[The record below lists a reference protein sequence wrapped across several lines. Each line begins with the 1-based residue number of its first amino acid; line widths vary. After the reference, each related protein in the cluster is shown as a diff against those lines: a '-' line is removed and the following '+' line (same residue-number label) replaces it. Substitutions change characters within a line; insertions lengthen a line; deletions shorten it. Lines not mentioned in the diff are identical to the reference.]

1 VATVTLINVLDHVRD
16 PARVLAEAHRVLTDG
31 GALVIRVPNGAFQR
45 PSLRL
50 LRWAGPLARRTGLDV
65 CPVLHVFSF
74 TPRGLRRLVA
84 GAGFRVLEMRNSPL
98 TAEGLAGSGAEP
110 GEPPGWLRGLLAA
123 GARVVA
129 TLSRRRWLLA
139 PSIELYACRAGGD
152 ARP

>member
-1 VATVTLINVLDHVRD
+1 
-16 PARVLAEAHRVLTDG
+16 
-31 GALVIRVPNGAFQR
+31 
-45 PSLRL
+45 
-50 LRWAGPLARRTGLDV
+50 
-65 CPVLHVFSF
+65 
-74 TPRGLRRLVA
+74 
-84 GAGFRVLEMRNSPL
+84 FRVLEMRNSPL

-152 ARP
+152 ARPCSASSTGSPASPAGAPRRHPSQPPSPPRPRAP